1 MSDRLEETVAEFIRR
16 HGLFAGAER
25 ILLAVSGGADSIA
38 LLHIL
43 TALKARGRIEAD
55 LVCAHINHQLRG
67 PASEA
72 DEQFVVAQ
80 ANLLSLP
87 VVARA
92 VEARAHAQRQ
102 RLSLETAARQ
112 LRLGSLTEIAR
123 GRACAWIATGHQK
136 NDNAETVLQRL
147 LRGTGFRG
155 LAGIRPMRP
164 WNGLRL
170 ASPLLGTTRRE
181 IIQYLERHDL
191 RWHEDQTNVDV
202 AYTRNYIRHRLLP
215 FLEEQAQS
223 DLVEELSE
231 LGASAGRLSDRVER
245 EAREAWS
252 NLIEPTADK
261 VVVHASGL
269 ASLPEIVAVEL
280 IRRAIADLAAGRSEL
295 AKQHYRALLELARG
309 NGSGKEIS
317 LPDGFVARREGDRI
331 RLHRTPP
338 PRTRRVLLTPLLPA
352 PIVLA
357 VPGEIRFSG
366 HVVEARILSRD
377 EIDAANLTGDKAP
390 RVEYLDLDQVKLPVV
405 VRSREAGDRFRPL
418 GMIGEK
424 KVGKFLTTAKVPR
437 GVREQALIFADREKI
452 VWVYPVRISDRVK
465 ITEQTRRVLQLTID
479 DRRIEGGRAE

>member
-147 LRGTGFRG
+147 RRGTGFRG
-155 LAGIRPMRP
+155 LAGIWPARRFDD
-164 WNGLRL
+164 LQL
-170 ASPLLGTTRRE
+170 ASPLLCATRDE
-181 IIQYLERHDL
+181 IVQYLKRRAL
-191 RWHEDQTNVDV
+191 PWREDATNVDT
-202 AYTRNYIRHRLLP
+202 AYTRNYIRHQLLP
-215 FLEEQAQS
+215 LLQQDARGS
-223 DLVEELSE
+223 LVEELSE
-231 LGASAGRLSDRVER
+231 LATSAERLYVRIER
-245 EAREAWS
+245 EAEEARS
-252 NLIEPTADK
+252 NVAQSVAGNVILDAL
-261 VVVHASGL
+261 GL
-269 ASLPEIVAVEL
+269 ASLPEPVAIEL
-280 IRRAIADLAAGRSEL
+280 IRRAVVSLGGESDWAGPHYKSVLQLAQKSKGG
-295 AKQHYRALLELARG
+295 KRAA
-309 NGSGKEIS
+309 
-317 LPDGFVARREGDRI
+317 LPGGLTARREWTQIILSTREPAGVG
-331 RLHRTPP
+331 LAPP
-338 PRTRRVLLTPLLPA
+338 TSA
-352 PIVLA
+352 PTVLA
-357 VPGEIRFSG
+357 VPGETQFAGRVIEASILPRGEMDLAKLTRDKGRF
-366 HVVEARILSRD
+366 
-377 EIDAANLTGDKAP
+377 T
-390 RVEYLDLDQVKLPVV
+390 EYLDVDHVKLPIM
-405 VRSREAGDRFRPL
+405 VRTRKAGDRFQPL
-418 GMIGEK
+418 GMAGEK

-437 GVREQALIFADREKI
+437 QLRERILVLADREEI
-452 VWVYPVRISDRVK
+452 VWVYPIRIGERVK
-465 ITEQTRRVLQLTID
+465 ITVGTRRVLQLTIR
-479 DRRIEGGRAE
+479 DR